1 MSYKDVFDVFKR
13 ERRLNNDET
22 ALLNSLRH
30 MTDTEREL
38 LAETLGPPAK
48 VKSAKPATKKFKK
61 CDVCG
66 VSRKA
71 ARHRDTS
78 LPDYHEFDE
87 GHRPMANK
95 SARATGMAAQLNRN
109 LQSQQRVTTPAL
121 CSYEIDG
128 KVCHGE
134 EGDGIHDKSLGYGNY
149 HPFVSSSSA
158 RNAAG
163 KSSTSGSEASS
174 ETGSDAVSSA
184 AAGGD

>member
-48 VKSAKPATKKFKK
+48 AKASKAVTKKFKK

-66 VSRKA
+66 VSKRA
-71 ARHRDTS
+71 AHHRDADH
-78 LPDYHEFDE
+78 PDYHVFDE
-87 GHRPMANK
+87 GAPKTTEKK
-95 SARATGMAAQLNRN
+95 SARASSLAEKIAGTASGNHKPL
-109 LQSQQRVTTPAL
+109 L

-128 KVCHGE
+128 KVCKGE

-158 RNAAG
+158 PSAVG
-163 KSSTSGSEASS
+163 QSSTSGSEASS
-174 ETGSDAVSSA
+174 GTGLDAVSSA
-184 AAGGD
+184 VGG

>member
-13 ERRLNNDET
+13 ERRLNDDET

-30 MTDTEREL
+30 MTDAEREL

-48 VKSAKPATKKFKK
+48 AKSARPATKKFKK

-66 VSRKA
+66 VSKRA
-71 ARHRDTS
+71 AHHRDVT

-87 GHRPMANK
+87 GGPAKGVVKRRGLP
-95 SARATGMAAQLNRN
+95 TT
-109 LQSQQRVTTPAL
+109 VTPTNGKPPVPLL

-158 RNAAG
+158 PSAVAQ
-163 KSSTSGSEASS
+163 SSTSGSEASS
-174 ETGSDAVSSA
+174 ETSLVDVSSA
-184 AAGGD
+184 VGG